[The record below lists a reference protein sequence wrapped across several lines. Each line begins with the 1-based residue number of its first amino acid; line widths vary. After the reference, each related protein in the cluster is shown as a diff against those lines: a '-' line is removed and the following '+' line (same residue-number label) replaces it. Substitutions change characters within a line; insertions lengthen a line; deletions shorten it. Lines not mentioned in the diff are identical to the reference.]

1 MEGLVIAFICKGLHA
16 TVDHYHT
23 FGTQYWDDCNDQYK
37 KGFYFIYYFQMKTVR
52 IHRILDVLPSHERPE
67 VMKDWYSPGRI
78 LCLSEPIKEFTWEE
92 WTQDLGIGA
101 PYSNQ
106 HHSTYTKSW
115 TLDEL
120 ELRFPHFDFQRFK
133 TILEDEDL
141 DEDLD
146 KDLALVDEVYQRVV
160 RNTTYT
166 IVEWRQK
173 YMLLEDNKIKEITET
188 IDALKQELEDTLK
201 EKEEIHKGSR
211 DSDIIQRET
220 EIKMNQFFQ
229 EYL

>member
-1 MEGLVIAFICKGLHA
+1 MEGLVIAFICKGKHA

-23 FGTQYWDDCNDQYK
+23 FGAKFWDDCNDQYK
-37 KGFYFIYYFQMKTVR
+37 KGYYFIYYFQMETVR
-52 IHRILDVLPSHERPE
+52 IHRILDVLPSHQIPE
-67 VMKDWYSPGRI
+67 VMNDWYTNRPI
-78 LCLSEPIKEFTWEE
+78 LCLSQPIKEFTWEE

-120 ELRFPHFDFQRFK
+120 ELRCPHFDFQRFK
-133 TILEDEDL
+133 TILDL
-141 DEDLD
+141 DEDSLD
-146 KDLALVDEVYQRVV
+146 EDMDLVDQVYQRVV
-160 RNTTYT
+160 RNTTYN
-166 IVEWRQK
+166 IVELREK
-173 YMLLEDNKIKEITET
+173 YQLLEDNKIKEITET
-188 IDALKQELEDTLK
+188 IDALKQEMEDTMK

-211 DSDIIQRET
+211 DSEIIKRET